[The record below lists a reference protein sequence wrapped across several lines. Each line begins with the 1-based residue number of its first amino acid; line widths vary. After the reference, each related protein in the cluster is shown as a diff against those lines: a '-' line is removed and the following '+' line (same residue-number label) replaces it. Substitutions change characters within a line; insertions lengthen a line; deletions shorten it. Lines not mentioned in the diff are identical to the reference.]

1 MMSNALL
8 VRHYETP
15 IDAAGLLQASR
26 QWADIARAQ
35 VPTME
40 APKTSL
46 GAGAKNRLRIGF
58 VSGDLCAHPVGF
70 LIAPSIHAYPDHMRS
85 VLEQE
90 CRGFH
95 PWNVIPRVKTK
106 KQSTSLVMKEPSL
119 N

>member
-15 IDAAGLLQASR
+15 IDTLALLQASR

-35 VPTME
+35 VPTIE

-58 VSGDLCAHPVGF
+58 VSGDLCAHSVGF
-70 LIAPSIHAYPDHMRS
+70 LIAPSIHAYPDHMS
-85 VLEQE
+85 SDLEQE
-90 CRGFH
+90 CRGF
-95 PWNVIPRVKTK
+95 
-106 KQSTSLVMKEPSL
+106 SSLERHS
-119 N
+119 